1 MSARDIRQPGRA
13 VLLAGPLGSGKT
25 SVAIAIGQ
33 LLDEARAPH
42 ALIDLDWL
50 CWAGP
55 DLTAD
60 QLSSMMVDNLAA
72 LASRAALD
80 GITTLVLARA
90 VRSLDEVALVR
101 TAVGRPLV
109 ALRLSVPPEVAAA
122 RLRLGARPVGR
133 PRARGVL
140 PRRPAGRLPRALPH
154 GRAAARRG
162 ALARLARQLRAG
174 PPA

>member
-1 MSARDIRQPGRA
+1 M
-13 VLLAGPLGSGKT
+13 LLAGPLGSGKT

-122 RLRLGARPVGR
+122 RLRLRRNPDDPDDPDSEAVAETQARLHLPAVSNHGR
-133 PRARGVL
+133 PPIDTAREVL
-140 PRRPAGRLPRALPH
+140 HRVGW
-154 GRAAARRG
+154 
-162 ALARLARQLRAG
+162 LREPTDMMG
-174 PPA
+174 S